1 MAEPERIDD
10 CLTTREGHLYIEEC
24 DTVDLVQQF
33 GSPVFVLSEDQLRRN
48 VRRFQ
53 DAFQAGWPDG
63 PLKVLPAAK
72 ANWIPAAQRILAEEG
87 CGCDIYSPGEL
98 SVALDAG
105 FAPQLI
111 SVNGVPKDE
120 QHINRCVRQGVR
132 ITIDSLEELDYIEKA
147 ASELGRTTQ
156 VRLRLKPP
164 VSDFIDHSDFSAEG
178 LVPTDIAAMVYKGG
192 LVFEDVVALG
202 SRILDMENVE
212 LVGFHQ
218 HHGRHH
224 RSTRYWEAQMKAFAK
239 EMGKVCQALGGYQ
252 PQEIDIGGGFAIPRD
267 PFNAVTDYTEPVQL
281 AALYSASKALNL
293 LGSQNRYKV
302 LSRLIDTLETRP
314 NQTPAPTIEAY
325 AEACTR
331 TLREELPK
339 NGIETKDLMLQIEP
353 GRSMH
358 GDAGIHLTT
367 VQNIKRIREPIRW
380 NLIIVD
386 TTEFWFTGGRYEH
399 HLHDYVF
406 ANKTD
411 AEMVEKAD
419 INGRSCYG
427 DRLMPIVPVPQVEV
441 GDILALLDT
450 GAYQEVSMSNFNA
463 MPRPATILVTG
474 DQASVIRR
482 AETQEDVF
490 RRDVIP
496 EHLKTKEVEELE

>member
-1 MAEPERIDD
+1 
-10 CLTTREGHLYIEEC
+10 C
-24 DTVDLVQQF
+24 DTVDLVNEF

-72 ANWIPAAQRILAEEG
+72 ANWISAAQRNLAVEG

-105 FAPQLI
+105 FDPQLI

-212 LVGFHQ
+212 LVGFHE
-218 HHGRHH
+218 HHG
-224 RSTRYWEAQMKAFAK
+224 
-239 EMGKVCQALGGYQ
+239 
-252 PQEIDIGGGFAIPRD
+252 
-267 PFNAVTDYTEPVQL
+267 
-281 AALYSASKALNL
+281 
-293 LGSQNRYKV
+293 
-302 LSRLIDTLETRP
+302 
-314 NQTPAPTIEAY
+314 
-325 AEACTR
+325 
-331 TLREELPK
+331 
-339 NGIETKDLMLQIEP
+339 
-353 GRSMH
+353 
-358 GDAGIHLTT
+358 
-367 VQNIKRIREPIRW
+367 
-380 NLIIVD
+380 
-386 TTEFWFTGGRYEH
+386 
-399 HLHDYVF
+399 
-406 ANKTD
+406 
-411 AEMVEKAD
+411 
-419 INGRSCYG
+419 
-427 DRLMPIVPVPQVEV
+427 
-441 GDILALLDT
+441 
-450 GAYQEVSMSNFNA
+450 
-463 MPRPATILVTG
+463 
-474 DQASVIRR
+474 
-482 AETQEDVF
+482 
-490 RRDVIP
+490 
-496 EHLKTKEVEELE
+496 